1 MRFTASPGT
10 TEFAKRWNPG
20 PGDLVTF
27 KHHGFLLES
36 KKPKLPTL
44 YRLRTDLTWD
54 NVVDNWKERKTTLSA
69 GISRTSL
76 LFFSFFFSF
85 FFPFFHFLNLYV
97 GGALPLNA
105 RKSTTTS
112 TTFPKGYWRDQKN
125 RENFFLEFAK
135 ERGIADP
142 LNPSS
147 WARVTGVQIRSKKG
161 VTRFLFVYM
170 ISLLYMLIKCNL
182 LGHRDTFEVWRQFEA
197 CLDGYLSWYRAGGE
211 VVRVQE
217 VDVLEM
223 DNLLVLAIKEKT
235 KERRKC
241 EVVLRLE
248 IYIMEGDT
256 SKVPQDEGGDLMD
269 PTLRDLESLPGFRVV
284 QAFQLSIFMLPSFP
298 QLKSLL
304 GDKVN
309 L

>member
-1 MRFTASPGT
+1 
-10 TEFAKRWNPG
+10 
-20 PGDLVTF
+20 
-27 KHHGFLLES
+27 
-36 KKPKLPTL
+36 
-44 YRLRTDLTWD
+44 
-54 NVVDNWKERKTTLSA
+54 
-69 GISRTSL
+69 
-76 LFFSFFFSF
+76 
-85 FFPFFHFLNLYV
+85 
-97 GGALPLNA
+97 LNA

-217 VDVLEM
+217 EPDVLVM
-223 DNLLVLAIKEKT
+223 DNLGLKKT
-235 KERRKC
+235 KESRKC
-241 EVVLRLE
+241 EVALRLE
-248 IYIMEGDT
+248 IDMEGDT
-256 SKVPQDEGGDLMD
+256 SKRCEWM
-269 PTLRDLESLPGFRVV
+269 
-284 QAFQLSIFMLPSFP
+284 
-298 QLKSLL
+298 K
-304 GDKVN
+304 
-309 L
+309 